1 LNFSF
6 AIEPS
11 ETPVLSGWFSVKPF
25 AVRHMRRRRP
35 FFNWQQAAV
44 ARPQAAAVAPAGCE
58 IAPVAMGAIGAPLL
72 SRGKH
77 VPPRLSATDAP
88 LAVFRAILF
97 PDLQSVLGQFD
108 AWTMKGSPSE
118 RPPREPRYGGVKSI
132 DFVCRLLDAMSRRD
146 TSALKELAQDTSTQ
160 SAKLHR
166 YLSSLV
172 RGGLVTQDPITR
184 RYSLG
189 PLAFQ
194 VGLRSIRSQDP
205 LKTAM
210 RMQVLLR
217 DRLDETAVLCVWSPQ
232 GPTVIR
238 VEESS
243 KPILMT
249 IRVGALL
256 PVLATATGLVFAAY
270 LPPQLTRELIDAELP
285 RTTDQTGSPLH
296 TRKDVETE
304 LEIVR
309 RQGFAVNNEYLMRG
323 VSAVAIPVFSFQEQ
337 LTGVISVISR
347 EPITDRCKVVVEAMK
362 CARKHMR
369 A

>member
-1 LNFSF
+1 LRSSGRSCFLIAN
-6 AIEPS
+6 
-11 ETPVLSGWFSVKPF
+11 PVLRS
-25 AVRHMRRRRP
+25 
-35 FFNWQQAAV
+35 
-44 ARPQAAAVAPAGCE
+44 
-58 IAPVAMGAIGAPLL
+58 I
-72 SRGKH
+72 
-77 VPPRLSATDAP
+77 
-88 LAVFRAILF
+88 
-97 PDLQSVLGQFD
+97 QFD
-108 AWTMKGSPSE
+108 AWIMKGSPSE
-118 RPPREPRYGGVKSI
+118 RPLREPRYGGVKSI
-132 DFVCRLLDAMSRRD
+132 DFLCRLLDAMSRRD

-166 YLSSLV
+166 YLTSLV
-172 RGGLVTQDPITR
+172 RGGLVAQDPITR
-184 RYSLG
+184 RYPLG

-194 VGLRSIRSQDP
+194 VGLRSIRSHDP

-210 RMQVLLR
+210 QVQVLLR
-217 DRLDETAVLCVWSPQ
+217 DRLDETTVLCVWSPQ

-256 PVLATATGLVFAAY
+256 PVLATATGLVFAAH
-270 LPPQLTRELIDAELP
+270 LPRQLTRELIDAELP
-285 RTTDQTGSPLH
+285 HTADRTGSPLH
-296 TRKDVETE
+296 TLKDVETE

-323 VSAVAIPVFSFQEQ
+323 VSAVAIPVFNFQEQ

-347 EPITDRCKVVVEAMK
+347 ERITDRCQVVVEAMK

-369 A
+369 V